1 MSAAPSSSVR
11 PPIRDRLRRLDWK
24 VIAESL
30 IERGFAQTPRL
41 LEPAECAELVTLYA
55 DDHRFRKTVC
65 MERHRFGVGEYRY
78 FGNPLPT
85 LVRELRTHA
94 YRQLAPVA
102 NRMSEALGREERFPP
117 SLAAFLRHCA
127 ARGQRQPTPL
137 LLRYEAD
144 GYNCLHRDLYGEV
157 VFPLQLTC
165 FLSRPGIDYQGGA
178 FLLVEQRPRSQSI
191 GEALVPEQGELV
203 IFATSDRPA
212 RGKRGWVRTTLRH
225 GVARVTRG
233 DRYTLGVIFHD
244 ARS

>member
-1 MSAAPSSSVR
+1 VSAGRASATGRS
-11 PPIRDRLRRLDWK
+11 IRDRLRRLDWEA
-24 VIAESL
+24 IAAAL
-30 IERGFAQTPRL
+30 LDRGFARTPRV
-41 LEPAECAELVTLYA
+41 LETAECASLVALWADEL
-55 DDHRFRKTVC
+55 RFRKTVD

-78 FGNPLPT
+78 FAAPLPP

-94 YRQLAPVA
+94 YRHLAPVA
-102 NRMSEALGREERFPP
+102 NRMSEALGRDARFPA

-127 ARGQRQPTPL
+127 ASGQRQPTPL

-157 VFPLQLTC
+157 VFPLQLTG
-165 FLSRPGIDYQGGA
+165 FLSRPGVDYAGGA

-203 IFATSDRPA
+203 IFATADRPSPG
-212 RGKRGWVRTTLRH
+212 RRGWLRTSMRH
-225 GVARVTRG
+225 GVSRVTRG
-233 DRYTLGVIFHD
+233 ERYTLGVIFHD